1 VSNESVPPS
10 APQPTLLEDLGSARV
25 EDEPKPP
32 LVLLGGDED
41 LVCVDDTCL
50 PGDVVR

>member
-10 APQPTLLEDLGSARV
+10 EPQPTLLEDLGSV
-25 EDEPKPP
+25 EDVPKPP

-50 PGDVVR
+50 PPDVAR